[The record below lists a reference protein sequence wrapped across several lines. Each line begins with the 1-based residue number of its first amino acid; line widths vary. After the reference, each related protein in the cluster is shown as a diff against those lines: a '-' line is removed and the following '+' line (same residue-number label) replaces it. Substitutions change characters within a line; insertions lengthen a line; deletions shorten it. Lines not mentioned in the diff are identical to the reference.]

1 MSCKKVLSDKD
12 SFTEYCNYSPP
23 NEGDNVFDPSVSHYR
38 LLLLGFFLRATP
50 PKPLQGISVN
60 FMGILDTLKLPG
72 NNDSIIFM

>member
-1 MSCKKVLSDKD
+1 M
-12 SFTEYCNYSPP
+12 FFN
-23 NEGDNVFDPSVSHYR
+23 PSVSHYR
-38 LLLLGFFLRATP
+38 LLLLGFFVRATP